1 MNIEMTTSCKV
12 LIFFI
17 LKVDCFSGAW
27 KFHAT
32 KKGDKSNP
40 LLTKRKGTTDRAHH
54 QTLE

>member
-1 MNIEMTTSCKV
+1 MKITISGKV
-12 LIFFI
+12 MIFFT